1 MQSKRFPTRFPE
13 ITVRQFGS
21 GKGLL
26 LGRDEKEEDRE
37 CAQRGFVAC
46 GEAIRSQVYDLVIL
60 DEINVA
66 VSLGLV
72 SEEQVLSLLEHRPSA
87 VELVLTGRGAG
98 ESVRKAADLVTEMC
112 ERKHYFH
119 QGVAADR
126 ECEE

>member
-1 MQSKRFPTRFPE
+1 M
-13 ITVRQFGS
+13 RQFGS

-119 QGVAADR
+119 QGVAAR
-126 ECEE
+126 QGIEE